1 MFTEHS
7 TGTPAP
13 SDEPAEDI
21 QAGATPIPESYAPPP
36 AGVTPPPMPPMP
48 YHYPYGMGQP
58 MTPYPPTQTGGVVDA
73 AGQPAPW
80 MAQPY
85 GMPPGPPPTYYGGPG
100 DGPSGRRRAPWR
112 YVLAVLALV
121 VMLAGGFAIGRA
133 SAAQQTGTTGTTSTL
148 GSSSAPSIA
157 VSSNVKSLEQ
167 TVQTVAKA
175 VAPSVVEITS
185 TSGRQEAIGSGDI
198 LTKDGYIVTND
209 HVVQGFT
216 SFTVT
221 LSDGTKLAAQ
231 VVGEDPQDDL
241 AVVKVSANN
250 LQPISFAD
258 SSKLTVGQFAI
269 AVGNPY
275 GLRETAT
282 FGDVSALNR
291 TASESPGGPASVLT
305 GLIQTSAPIAP
316 GNSGGALVNL
326 QGQLIGIPTL
336 GESNQQSGQGNS
348 STTSIGL
355 AIPSNQVK
363 TVAQQ
368 LIQNGH
374 VANTGHG
381 FLGIKGEDVTPDIA
395 QSSGLTVQSG
405 VLITGFAND
414 VAGQSPA
421 QQAGLQSGDVIVA
434 VDGQTISDSN
444 DLASAVATQAPGKQV
459 KLTVVRGSSNVTVTV
474 TLGERP
480 ANT

>member
-1 MFTEHS
+1 MFTDYSAGAS
-7 TGTPAP
+7 TPSGEPAP
-13 SDEPAEDI
+13 EI
-21 QAGATPIPESYAPPP
+21 QAGVPPIPEA
-36 AGVTPPPMPPMP
+36 
-48 YHYPYGMGQP
+48 HPYGTEQSV
-58 MTPYPPTQTGGVVDA
+58 TPYPPTQTGGVVDA
-73 AGQPAPW
+73 AGQRTPW
-80 MAQPY
+80 MTDPY
-85 GMPPGPPPTYYGGPG
+85 GVPPGLPPTYGGETGGGRPN
-100 DGPSGRRRAPWR
+100 RRRAPWHF
-112 YVLAVLALV
+112 VLVVLALV
-121 VMLAGGFAIGRA
+121 LTLAGGVAIGRA
-133 SAAQQTGTTGTTSTL
+133 SAAQQTGTTSTL
-148 GSSSAPSIA
+148 GSSSAPVVN

-185 TSGRQEAIGSGDI
+185 TGNGQEGIGSGDV

-216 SFTVT
+216 NFTVT
-221 LSDGTKLAAQ
+221 LSDGTKLPAQ
-231 VVGEDPQDDL
+231 LIGQDPQDDL
-241 AVVKVSANN
+241 AVVKVSATN

-269 AVGNPY
+269 AIGNPY

-291 TASESPGGPASVLT
+291 TASESPNGPASILT
-305 GLIQTSAPIAP
+305 GLVQTSAPIAP

-336 GESNQQSGQGNS
+336 GQSDQQSGPGSS

-368 LIQNGH
+368 LIQGGH
-374 VANTGHG
+374 VTSTNRG
-381 FLGIKGEDVTPDIA
+381 FLGIQGEDVTPDVA
-395 QSSGLTVQSG
+395 NASGLTVQSG
-405 VLITGFAND
+405 VLIKTFVND
-414 VAGQSPA
+414 AAGQSPA

-434 VDGQTISDSN
+434 VDGQTISDSS

-459 KLTVVRGSSNVTVTV
+459 QLTVVRGSSHLTINV

>member
-1 MFTEHS
+1 MFTDYS
-7 TGTPAP
+7 ADTPAP
-13 SDEPAEDI
+13 SGEPAGDI
-21 QAGATPIPESYAPPP
+21 QAG
-36 AGVTPPPMPPMP
+36 VTPTSTPEP
-48 YHYPYGMGQP
+48 YPYGAGQSL
-58 MTPYPPTQTGGVVDA
+58 MPYPPMQAGGVIDA
-73 AGQPAPW
+73 NGQPAPW
-80 MAQPY
+80 MANPY
-85 GMPPGPPPTYYGGPG
+85 GMPPGPPPTYGGEAG
-100 DGPSGRRRAPWR
+100 HEPSGRKRTPWR
-112 YVLAVLALV
+112 YVLAALALV
-121 VMLAGGFAIGRA
+121 VALAGGVAIGRA
-133 SAAQQTGTTGTTSTL
+133 SAAQQTGTTSTL
-148 GSSSAPSIA
+148 GSTVAPAIT

-167 TVQTVAKA
+167 TVEAVAKA

-185 TSGRQEAIGSGDI
+185 TSGRQEAIGSGDV

-216 SFTVT
+216 NFTVT

-231 VVGEDPQDDL
+231 LVGEDPQDDL
-241 AVVKVSANN
+241 AVIKVSATN

-291 TASESPGGPASVLT
+291 TASESPSGPASVLT
-305 GLIQTSAPIAP
+305 GLVQTSTPIAP

-326 QGQLIGIPTL
+326 QGQLIGMPTL
-336 GESNQQSGQGNS
+336 GESNQQGGSGSS

-381 FLGIKGEDVTPDIA
+381 FLGIKGEDVTPEIA
-395 QSSGLTVQSG
+395 SANGLTVQSG
-405 VLITGFAND
+405 VLISGFAND

-421 QQAGLQSGDVIVA
+421 QQAGLKSGDVIVA
-434 VDGQTISDSN
+434 VDGQPISDSN
-444 DLASAVATQAPGKQV
+444 DLASAVTAQAPGKQV
-459 KLTVVRGSSNVTVTV
+459 KLTVVRGSSRLTVTV